1 MPSATASSAV
11 PPEADNPAFAPRR
24 EGPLPMALLVQK
36 FGGTS
41 VADVERI
48 QAVAQRISRCREEG
62 HELVIVVSAMGH
74 TTDELTGLA
83 RAISGNPPQREMDM
97 LLATGEQVSIAL
109 LSMALHAQGVP
120 AVSMTGTQAGIVT
133 ESAHGRARILEIRT
147 ERLRRLLDDGQVVVV
162 AGFQGTS
169 SGHAGTP
176 EITTLGRGG
185 SDTSAVALAAALGAD
200 ACEIYTDVPGVLTT
214 DPRKVADAQ
223 LMDTVTCDEMLEL
236 ASLGAAV
243 LHPRAVEIAR
253 NYGVPLVVRSS
264 WSDQPGTRLTS
275 GAARP
280 IGSEGLELG
289 KPVDGAQLE
298 THQAV
303 VALAHVPDR
312 PGVAAQLF
320 EALGAAGLNVDLIVQ
335 ATHEGASND
344 IAFTLPEADV
354 DRAQLVCREVL
365 AALGADL
372 AEGGSAQLSA
382 QAGMAKLSIS
392 GAGIMGRP
400 GVAARL
406 FDTLARAG
414 INLRLIAT
422 SEVKV
427 SCLVAGDQGQ
437 RALRAAADAFELAEG
452 QLQLNPALC
461 RVGDPAVRGVA
472 LDRDQAQVA
481 VRRVPDRPGT
491 AAAVCRALADA
502 GISLDAIVQS
512 ERTHGG
518 AGGEGG
524 QLSRDMSFTLKRD
537 DRAAAERALAPL
549 LQQWPG
555 SHFEEGPAI
564 ARVSAVGAG
573 MPCTAGTAARMFRC
587 LADAGINI
595 ELIATSEIRTSC
607 VVAEADG
614 VRALQAVHAAFGLG
628 GSVVH
633 KAEGTEAPV

>member
-1 MPSATASSAV
+1 MT
-11 PPEADNPAFAPRR
+11 
-24 EGPLPMALLVQK
+24 LLVQK

-48 QAVAQRISRCREEG
+48 QAVAARVAACRDEG
-62 HELVIVVSAMGH
+62 HELVVVVSAMGH

-83 RAISGNPPQREMDM
+83 RAISSNPPQREMDM

-109 LSMALHAQGVP
+109 LSMALHARGVP
-120 AVSMTGTQAGIVT
+120 AVSMTGTQAGIIT
-133 ESAHGRARILEIRT
+133 ESAHGRARILEVRS
-147 ERLRRLLDDGQVVVV
+147 ERIRRLLDAGQVVVV
-162 AGFQGTS
+162 AGFQGS
-169 SGHAGTP
+169 SGGASGNH

-185 SDTSAVALAAALGAD
+185 SDTSAVALAAALGAS

-223 LMDTVTCDEMLEL
+223 LMDAVSCDEMLEL

-264 WSDQPGTRLTS
+264 WSEAPGTRLTS
-275 GAARP
+275 NTARP
-280 IGSEGLELG
+280 IGHGGLELG
-289 KPVDGAQLE
+289 KPVDGAELE
-298 THQAV
+298 IEQAV
-303 VALAHVPDR
+303 LSLSHVPDR

-335 ATHEGASND
+335 ATHEGSSND
-344 IAFTLPEADV
+344 IAFTLAAADL
-354 DRAQLVCREVL
+354 DRAELVCREAL
-365 AALGADL
+365 LALGAEV
-372 AEGGSAQLSA
+372 ASSANGDGARLKTE
-382 QAGMAKLSIS
+382 AGMAKISIS

-427 SCLVAGDQGQ
+427 SCLVAGHLGAK
-437 RALRAAADAFELAEG
+437 ALRATADAFELGEH
-452 QLQLNPALC
+452 QLHRNPQPCQLD
-461 RVGDPAVRGVA
+461 DPAVRGVA
-472 LDRDQAQVA
+472 LDLGQAQVA
-481 VRRVPDRPGT
+481 VRRIPDRPGT
-491 AAAVCRALADA
+491 AAAICRALADA

-512 ERTHGG
+512 ERTHGE
-518 AGGEGG
+518 ADA
-524 QLSRDMSFTLKRD
+524 LSRDMSFTLKRD
-537 DRAAAERALAPL
+537 DLARAELALQTL
-549 LQQWPG
+549 LLQWPG
-555 SHFEEGPAI
+555 AHFEQGPAI

-573 MPCTAGTAARMFRC
+573 MPCTPGTAARMFRS
-587 LADAGINI
+587 LADASINI

-614 VRALQAVHAAFGLG
+614 VRALQVVHSAFGLG
-628 GSVVH
+628 GAVTH
-633 KAEGTEAPV
+633 RAEGTEAPI

>member
-1 MPSATASSAV
+1 
-11 PPEADNPAFAPRR
+11 
-24 EGPLPMALLVQK
+24 MALLVQK

-48 QAVAQRISRCREEG
+48 QAVAQRIANSRQAG
-62 HELVIVVSAMGH
+62 NDLVIVVSAMGH

-83 RAISGNPPQREMDM
+83 RAISNNPPQREMDM

-109 LSMALHAQGVP
+109 LAMALNALGVP
-120 AVSMTGTQAGIVT
+120 AVSMTGPQVGILT
-133 ESAHGRARILEIRT
+133 ESAHGRARILEVRT
-147 ERLRRLLDDGQVVVV
+147 DRLQRLLNDGNVVVV

-169 SGHAGTP
+169 SGLSGLP

-214 DPRKVADAQ
+214 DPRKVPDAQ
-223 LMDTVTCDEMLEL
+223 LMDTITCNEMLEL

-264 WSDQPGTRLTS
+264 WSDQPGTLLTS
-275 GAARP
+275 DATSRR
-280 IGSEGLELG
+280 GSGEGLELG
-289 KPVDGAQLE
+289 KPVDGAELDTE
-298 THQAV
+298 QAV
-303 VALAHVPDR
+303 LALAHVPDR

-320 EALGAAGLNVDLIVQ
+320 EALSAAGLNVDLIVQ
-335 ATHEGASND
+335 STHEGDAGSLTND
-344 IAFTLPEADV
+344 IAFTVAEDQL

-365 AALGADL
+365 ATMGPDAFGATL
-372 AEGGSAQLSA
+372 SAEG
-382 QAGMAKLSIS
+382 GMAKLSIA

-406 FDTLARAG
+406 FDTLAKGG

-427 SCLVAGDQGQ
+427 SCLVAGHQGSK
-437 RALRAAADAFELAEG
+437 ALQAAAQCFELNER
-452 QLQLNPALC
+452 QLHLNPPPSGA
-461 RVGDPAVRGVA
+461 GEPEVRGVA

-481 VRRVPDRPGT
+481 VRRIPDKPGT
-491 AAAVCRALADA
+491 AAAVCRVLADA

-512 ERTHGG
+512 ERSHGS
-518 AGGEGG
+518 GE
-524 QLSRDMSFTLKRD
+524 QQSRDMGFCLKRD
-537 DRAAAERALAPL
+537 DLSRARTALQPL
-549 LQQWPG
+549 LNQWPG
-555 SHFEEGPAI
+555 ASFEEGIAI

-573 MPCTAGTAARMFRC
+573 MPCTAGTAARMFRS
-587 LADAGINI
+587 LADAGVNI
-595 ELIATSEIRTSC
+595 EMIATSEIRTSC
-607 VVAEADG
+607 VVPEADG
-614 VRALQAVHAAFGLG
+614 VKALQAVHNAFGLG
-628 GSVVH
+628 GAVTH
-633 KAEGTEAPV
+633 EAQGTEAPLA